1 MTKLLNRLVRPLLL
15 AVALGGAIAPAHAD
29 SKIASIISDFLT
41 PGVSPSGSFVAG
53 QQALHDLRTHEAAD
67 YFGAAARDN
76 WDSRVIVERAVVALA
91 SDGQV
96 DQAADM
102 AKRLLE
108 LDATNELA
116 KVLVGTQALKNRNFA
131 KTEQMLSSVSQD
143 SFTAITG
150 SILRAWA
157 FIGDKQPDKAEALLQ
172 ELSLNGLEDFLA
184 FHRALMAEAEG
195 NDAKAMDL
203 AAKALE
209 AEPYVA
215 RIVEVYARVYA
226 DNDKWDEAEAA
237 IDNFEARGLSH
248 PVVTRVKQEIAAR
261 KHPGKFT
268 TSALIGAAEMYH
280 GVGVALQRD
289 NSTELALVF
298 LRLALYLDPTSDVIK
313 LAVGQ
318 LFDQNGQQAMA
329 NELYQTVPPQSMMR
343 STATVRVAQNLD
355 ALGDRAGAV
364 KQLRAVVAEQ
374 PDNLDA
380 VSVLGDMLRYDEKY
394 DDAAIAYTRALAL
407 TGGEHPT
414 DWRFYYV
421 RGIAYERSKQWPK
434 AESDFLKAL
443 KLVPDQPAVLNYLG
457 YSWIDQD
464 MHLERALDMI
474 KKAVD
479 ASPQDGYIIDSL
491 GWAYYKL
498 GRDDEAVATL
508 EKAVQLLPNDPEI
521 NDHLGDAYLKVGR
534 TLEARFQWTIALAVD
549 TVGAV
554 TARVAPKLLEHTPDP
569 QVSIPD
575 AAIGTPAK
583 AADAT
588 APAPTTKKKKS
599 PEAVKQSAPT
609 GKDSPTSDQ
618 PPAH

>member
-1 MTKLLNRLVRPLLL
+1 MTKLLNRLARALLL
-15 AVALGGAIAPAHAD
+15 AVVLGAAIAPAAHAE
-29 SKIASIISDFLT
+29 SKTASIIKNFLT

-67 YFGAAARDN
+67 YFGVAARDN
-76 WDSRVIVERAVVALA
+76 WDSRIIVERAVVSLA

-108 LDATNELA
+108 LDGSNELA
-116 KVLVGTQALKNRNFA
+116 KVLVGTQALKNGNYA
-131 KTEQMLSSVSQD
+131 QTESMLSTVSQD

-150 SILRAWA
+150 TVLRAWA
-157 FIGDKQPDKAEALLQ
+157 FIGDRQVDKAEALLQ

-195 NDAKAMDL
+195 DNAKAMDL
-203 AAKALE
+203 VAKALE

-215 RIVEVYARVYA
+215 RIVEVYARVFA
-226 DNDKWDEAEAA
+226 DNDKWDEAMAA

-248 PVVTRVKQEIAAR
+248 PVVTRVKQEIAER

-280 GVGVALQRD
+280 GIGVALQRD

-298 LRLALYLDPTSDVIK
+298 LRLALYLDPQSDVIK

-318 LFDQNGQQAMA
+318 LFDQNSQQAMA
-329 NELYQTVPPQSMMR
+329 NELYETIPPQSIMR
-343 STATVRVAQNLD
+343 STAAVRIAQNLD
-355 ALGDRAGAV
+355 ALGDRPAAEQKLRNIVAV
-364 KQLRAVVAEQ
+364 Q

-380 VSVLGDMLRYDEKY
+380 VSVLGDLLRYDEKY
-394 DDAAIAYTRALAL
+394 DEAAAAYTKALAL

-421 RGIAYERSKQWPK
+421 RGIAYERGKRWPE
-434 AESDFLKAL
+434 AEADFLKSL
-443 KLVPDQPAVLNYLG
+443 ELVPGQPAVLNYLG
-457 YSWIDQD
+457 YSWIDQN
-464 MHLERALDMI
+464 MHLLRALDMI
-474 KKAVD
+474 KKAVE
-479 ASPQDGYIIDSL
+479 ASPQDGYIVDSL

-498 GRDDEAVATL
+498 GRDQEAVATL

-534 TLEARFQWTIALAVD
+534 SLEARFQWTIAVAVD
-549 TVGAV
+549 TVGTV
-554 TARVAPKLLEHTPDP
+554 TERVAPKLAEHALTPETMAP
-569 QVSIPD
+569 E
-575 AAIGTPAK
+575 AATGVPAK
-583 AADAT
+583 AAEA
-588 APAPTTKKKKS
+588 APAISTKKKKTPLTEKQPAMGS
-599 PEAVKQSAPT
+599 PS
-609 GKDSPTSDQ
+609 SDK
-618 PPAH
+618 PAAN